1 MPDPATVLMVDDDR
15 EIVRG
20 ACLRLQAAGFRMLTA
35 GDAEAGI
42 AAALANHPGVILL
55 DVRLPR
61 RDGLSA
67 LSELKRRSETKH
79 IPVVMLSASV
89 VDQQAALDAGARFFL
104 RKPYRGDVLVQAVQT
119 ALTTKDALCST
130 ADTHPT
136 GADSYD

>member
-1 MPDPATVLMVDDDR
+1 MPDPATVLIVDDDR

-20 ACLRLQAAGFRMLTA
+20 VSLRLEAAGYRMLTA

-42 AAALANHPGVILL
+42 ATAVANLPDIIVL

-61 RDGLSA
+61 RNGLSA
-67 LSELKRRSETKH
+67 LSDLKRRSQTKQ

-104 RKPYRGDVLVQAVQT
+104 RKPYRGDVLVQAIRS
-119 ALTTKDALCST
+119 ALG
-130 ADTHPT
+130 THDESYSIPET
-136 GADSYD
+136 HSGGAFFYD

>member
-1 MPDPATVLMVDDDR
+1 MSGA
-15 EIVRG
+15 
-20 ACLRLQAAGFRMLTA
+20 ACLRLQAAGYHMLTA
-35 GDAEAGI
+35 GDGEAGI
-42 AAALANHPGVILL
+42 AAAVANQPDVILL

-104 RKPYRGDVLVQAVQT
+104 RKPYRGDMLVQAVRT
-119 ALTTKDALCST
+119 ALTTIDALCST
-130 ADTHPT
+130 ADTDPT
-136 GADSYD
+136 GAFSYEWPTDSDCGF